1 MRFRALAWTGLFA
14 VLQVVAGCGRNEPPP
29 APAPQ
34 VAAPAPQ
41 AEAAVL
47 RVLATSDL
55 RDIEPLQDMV
65 QKATGVKLRF
75 KFGGTME
82 STEAVM
88 NGKADADLAW
98 FANAKYLLADTQG
111 QARVK
116 LQEKIMLSPIAVGVS
131 ESAAKK
137 LGWDDPAR
145 AARVTWKDIAEAAR
159 TGRLTYALSNPAT
172 SNQGFMALLGV
183 VAAASQKTDG
193 LTAADV
199 DRAAIAAFL
208 KGYKLP
214 GDNSTYLSEKFI
226 EQQGTYVNAFINYE
240 SWLLS
245 LGQSGKL
252 REKLVLVY
260 PHEGV
265 STADYPL
272 MLLNDE
278 RRADY
283 QKVVAYLKSE
293 PAQLWL
299 ARTTLRRPIS
309 PEVAAKVADIL
320 PTQGMRV
327 ELPFSP
333 DRALADGLIDAYLN
347 EFRRPIASTFVLDT
361 SGSMEREG
369 RQKQLVQALHYIAGA
384 DRSLTGRI
392 AKLTNRERLWMQP
405 FSDQPYGLQEF
416 EVPGGASG
424 ARGVQIREDSDS
436 KQKVLGDV
444 RAFADGLKMRGGT
457 ALFDAVLVS
466 LRHMADEKRKNP
478 DYQYSVVAFT
488 DGENNQGRN
497 FEQFKRDYAQLPE
510 DARSIPVFMVLFGEA
525 NEAQLRELVKVT
537 GGRLFDARKTPL
549 YGVFKDIRAYQ

>member
-1 MRFRALAWTGLFA
+1 MLLALQFVGCGRQEPAPAARPQAALPAPPADAA
-14 VLQVVAGCGRNEPPP
+14 VLQ
-29 APAPQ
+29 
-34 VAAPAPQ
+34 
-41 AEAAVL
+41 
-47 RVLATSDL
+47 VLATSDL

-75 KFGGTME
+75 RFGGTME
-82 STEAVM
+82 STEAVLT
-88 NGKADADLAW
+88 GKADADLAW

-131 ESAAKK
+131 ESAARK

-145 AARVTWKDIAEAAR
+145 AARVNWKDIAQAAR
-159 TGRLTYALSNPAT
+159 SGRLNYALSNPAT

-272 MLLNDE
+272 MLLNDA
-278 RRADY
+278 RRDDY
-283 QKVVAYLKSE
+283 LKVVAYLKSE

-299 ARTTLRRPIS
+299 ARQTLRRPIS

-320 PTQGMRV
+320 PSQGMRV

-361 SGSMEREG
+361 SGSMERDG
-369 RQKQLVQALHYIAGA
+369 RQRQLVQALHYIAGA

-405 FSDQPYGLQEF
+405 FADQPYGLQEF
-416 EVPGGASG
+416 EVPGGSRS
-424 ARGVQIREDSDS
+424 ARGVQVQEDSEA
-436 KQKVLGDV
+436 KQKVLADV
-444 RAFADGLKMRGGT
+444 RDFSDGLRMRGGT
-457 ALFDAVLVS
+457 ALFDAVIVS
-466 LRHMADEKRKNP
+466 LRHMADQKAKDP
-478 DYQYSVVAFT
+478 AYQYSVVAFT
-488 DGENNQGRN
+488 DGENNQGRS
-497 FEQFKRDYAQLPE
+497 FEQFKRDYALLPE

-525 NEAQLRELVKVT
+525 NEQQLRELVKVT

-549 YGVFKDIRAYQ
+549 YSVFKDIRAYQ

>member
-1 MRFRALAWTGLFA
+1 MSFRAWLMAAL
-14 VLQVVAGCGRNEPPP
+14 VLPFVAGCGRQEPLP

-41 AEAAVL
+41 ADAPVL
-47 RVLATSDL
+47 KVLATSDL

-65 QKATGVKLRF
+65 QKATGVKIRF

-88 NGKADADLAW
+88 TGKADADLAW

-111 QARVK
+111 QSRVK

-145 AARVTWKDIAEAAR
+145 AAKVTWKDIAEAAR

-245 LGQSGKL
+245 LSQSGKL

-272 MLLNDE
+272 MLLNEE

-283 QKVVAYLKSE
+283 QKVTAYLKSE

-320 PTQGMRV
+320 PSQGMRV

-347 EFRRPIASTFVLDT
+347 EFRKPIASTFVLDT

-369 RQKQLVQALHYIAGA
+369 RQKQLVQAIHYIAGA

-405 FSDQPYGLQEF
+405 FADQPYGRQEF

-424 ARGVQIREDSDS
+424 ARGVQVQEDSEA
-436 KQKVLGDV
+436 KQQVLGEV
-444 RAFADGLKMRGGT
+444 RGFADGLRMRGGT

-488 DGENNQGRN
+488 DGENNQGRS
-497 FEQFKRDYAQLPE
+497 FDQFKRDYAQLPE

-525 NEAQLRELVKVT
+525 NEQQLRELVKVT

>member
-1 MRFRALAWTGLFA
+1 MRVRWLAWAGMFA
-14 VLQVVAGCGRNEPPP
+14 VLQFIGCGRQEAPP

-47 RVLATSDL
+47 KVLATSDL

-65 QKATGVKLRF
+65 LKATGVKLRF

-82 STEAVM
+82 STEAVLT
-88 NGKADADLAW
+88 GKADADLAW

-131 ESAAKK
+131 ESAARK

-145 AARVTWKDIAEAAR
+145 AAKVTWKDIAEAAR

-183 VAAASQKTDG
+183 VAAASQKADG

-245 LGQSGKL
+245 LTRSGKL

-299 ARTTLRRPIS
+299 AQQTLRRPIS

-320 PTQGMRV
+320 PSQGMRV

-347 EFRRPIASTFVLDT
+347 EFRKPIASTFVLDT

-405 FSDQPYGLQEF
+405 FADQPYGLQEF
-416 EVPGGASG
+416 EVPGGART
-424 ARGVQIREDSDS
+424 ARGVQIQEDSDA
-436 KQKVLGDV
+436 KQQVLGEV
-444 RAFADGLKMRGGT
+444 RAFADGLRMRGGT

-488 DGENNQGRN
+488 DGENNQGRT
-497 FEQFKRDYAQLPE
+497 FEQFKRDYALLPE

-525 NEAQLRELVKVT
+525 NEQQLRELVKVT